1 MTRNKDEK
9 KEDEKKEDREGG
21 REEGKQ
27 IGKQNQR
34 YGTERTSLFS
44 VYPIHTNFTRL
55 QVYLKSLTQYWA
67 MANRLG
73 NESIDF

>member
-34 YGTERTSLFS
+34 YGTERTSLFTPS
-44 VYPIHTNFTRL
+44 
-55 QVYLKSLTQYWA
+55 TQTSQDY
-67 MANRLG
+67 RY
-73 NESIDF
+73 I